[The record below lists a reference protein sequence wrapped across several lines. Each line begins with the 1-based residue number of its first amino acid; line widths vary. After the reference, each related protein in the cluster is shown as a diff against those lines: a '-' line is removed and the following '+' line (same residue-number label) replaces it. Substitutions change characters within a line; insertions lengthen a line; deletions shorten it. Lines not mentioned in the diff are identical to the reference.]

1 MSFFQCSKCGCA
13 EDTALCHYWSA
24 RLRQTPTLCS
34 ACDPRIGKWH
44 SQFPRESARGWIAD
58 ERGLLCSRRDVESWL
73 GQTIEIIGS
82 ASVPAYQDSP
92 MPAEAAR

>member
-24 RLRQTPTLCS
+24 RLRQTPTMCS

-44 SQFPRESARGWIAD
+44 NQFPRESARGWIAD

-82 ASVPAYQDSP
+82 ASVPAYQDAP
-92 MPAEAAR
+92 MPAEVAG